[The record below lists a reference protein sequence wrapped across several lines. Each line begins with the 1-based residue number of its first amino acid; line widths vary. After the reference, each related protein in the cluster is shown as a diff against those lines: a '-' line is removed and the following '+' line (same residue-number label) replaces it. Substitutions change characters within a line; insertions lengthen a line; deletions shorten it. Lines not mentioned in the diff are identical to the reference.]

1 MNKSLSII
9 SGILLIVYLMWIAWE
24 QHQLIEWQKEKIL
37 QLERE
42 KLIRDFID
50 QSQENN
56 YPLYNFKNQKII
68 L

>member
-1 MNKSLSII
+1 
-9 SGILLIVYLMWIAWE
+9 MWIAWE

-42 KLIRDFID
+42 KLIREFID